1 MLSHADLPMG
11 FAMALA
17 QNIQAMEVFTSLTDI
32 EQQKL
37 IDGTHDIQ
45 SKEQM
50 RAYVKA
56 IADYRK

>member
-11 FAMALA
+11 FSMALA